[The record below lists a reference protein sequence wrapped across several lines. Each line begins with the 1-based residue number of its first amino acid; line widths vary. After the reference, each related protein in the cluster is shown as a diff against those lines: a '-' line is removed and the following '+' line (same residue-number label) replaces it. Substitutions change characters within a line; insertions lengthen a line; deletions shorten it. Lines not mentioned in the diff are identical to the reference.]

1 MAKENKTENATSP
14 AIKSEQVVAP
24 KTAYRFKTVMV
35 EDATREQFSNDR
47 DALTKKIGHKVTDKT
62 LFDAIM
68 EHTNMSEVEK
78 TLKAQAV
85 TVAAAREQAKI
96 AKLEQKLKDL
106 KAS

>member
-1 MAKENKTENATSP
+1 MEKQNNNKTEVQNEVKSTAP
-14 AIKSEQVVAP
+14 A

-35 EDATREQFSNDR
+35 EDATRESFSKER

>member
-1 MAKENKTENATSP
+1 MKEENNNKAATKPATE
-14 AIKSEQVVAP
+14 P

-35 EDATREQFSNDR
+35 EDDTRVEYSQRR

-62 LFDAIM
+62 LFDAIL
-68 EHTNMSEVEK
+68 EHTNMAEGEK

-96 AKLEQKLKDL
+96 AKLQDKLDAL
-106 KAS
+106 KAK

>member
-1 MAKENKTENATSP
+1 MSKENNNNNATSP
-14 AIKSEQVVAP
+14 ATKSEAPAP

-35 EDATREQFSNDR
+35 EDDTRAQFSADR

-68 EHTNMSEVEK
+68 EHTDMSAVEK

-85 TVAAAREQAKI
+85 TIAAAREEAKI
-96 AKLEQKLKDL
+96 AKLEQKLADM